1 MAVSAVLADEP
12 IAITKQ
18 SHEQSADGKYSFSY
32 ETENGI
38 SVQEEGTPLDNNNF
52 LVQGGATWYAPD
64 NTVVQLSYTADA
76 NGYQAVG
83 THVPT
88 PPPIPDYI
96 LRALEYIRTH
106 PPKQSQL

>member
-1 MAVSAVLADEP
+1 MGVTTVLCGEH

-18 SHEQSADGKYSFSY
+18 THDQSADGKYSFSY

-83 THVPT
+83 THIPT

-96 LRALEYIRTH
+96 LRALEYIKTH
-106 PPKQSQL
+106 PSNERS